1 MVYTAATNQ
10 EGVMGDFYQA
20 DSIKKLR
27 KLRELKPD
35 LFKAFVE
42 FDTKVF
48 EEGAL
53 PVKTKELIAVAA
65 AHITQC
71 PYCIDAHV
79 QRAKEAGA
87 SDTEI
92 AESVFVAMALR
103 AGGSWAHS
111 CIAMESLEKA

>member
-1 MVYTAATNQ
+1 MS
-10 EGVMGDFYQA
+10 GFYES
-20 DSIKKLR
+20 DTIKKLR

-35 LFKAFVE
+35 LFEAFVD

-53 PVKTKELIAVAA
+53 AVKTKELIAVGA

-71 PYCIDAHV
+71 PWCIEAHTR
-79 QRAKEAGA
+79 RAKKAGA

-92 AESVFVAMALR
+92 AEAVFVAIALR
-103 AGGSWAHS
+103 AGGSWSHA
-111 CIAMESLEKA
+111 CIAMNALEKA

>member
-1 MVYTAATNQ
+1 MA
-10 EGVMGDFYQA
+10 DCFYHP
-20 DSIKKLR
+20 DDMKRLR

-53 PVKTKELIAVAA
+53 SVKTKELIAVAT

-71 PYCIDAHV
+71 PYCSDAHTK
-79 QRAKEAGA
+79 RAKKAGA
-87 SDTEI
+87 TE
-92 AESVFVAMALR
+92 AEVAEAIFVAMALR

-111 CIAMESLEKA
+111 NIALRALEE

>member
-1 MVYTAATNQ
+1 MAN
-10 EGVMGDFYQA
+10 FYESE
-20 DSIKKLR
+20 SIKKLR

-35 LFKAFVE
+35 LFKAFLD

-53 PVKTKELIAVAA
+53 DVKTKELIAVAA

-71 PYCIDAHV
+71 PYCIDAHT
-79 QRAKEAGA
+79 QRAKKAGA
-87 SDTEI
+87 SDAQI
-92 AESVFVAMALR
+92 AESIFVAMALR

-111 CIAMESLEKA
+111 CIAMETMERA

>member
-1 MVYTAATNQ
+1 
-10 EGVMGDFYQA
+10 MGDYYQ
-20 DSIKKLR
+20 SEGLKKLR

-48 EEGAL
+48 EDGAL

-71 PYCIDAHV
+71 PYCIDVHV
-79 QRAKEAGA
+79 QRAKKAGV
-87 SDTEI
+87 SDAEI
-92 AESVFVAMALR
+92 AESIFVAMALR

-111 CIAMESLEKA
+111 CIAMETLEKA